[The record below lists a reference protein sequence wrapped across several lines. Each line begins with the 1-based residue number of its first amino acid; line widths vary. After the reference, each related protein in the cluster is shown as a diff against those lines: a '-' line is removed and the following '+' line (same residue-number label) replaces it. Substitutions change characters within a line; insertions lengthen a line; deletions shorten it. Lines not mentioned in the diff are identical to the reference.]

1 MDGQNGVAC
10 NKQDERWVWHAWR
23 MAAAVVGGL
32 STHFDLRGGAALGK
46 MGFDRLFAVAIALG
60 VWFYDFVN

>member
-1 MDGQNGVAC
+1 MGRMA
-10 NKQDERWVWHAWR
+10 WHATNKTR
-23 MAAAVVGGL
+23 DGCGMAAAVGGL